1 MSTNAENVPTSEDKT
16 PTVSPGNYSPVT
28 VYMED
33 SIGAIFLGILAVIF
47 LVNWR
52 RAESRNHR
60 LMEQL
65 RG

>member
-1 MSTNAENVPTSEDKT
+1 MSTNEENVPTAEHKT
-16 PTVSPGNYSPVT
+16 PSVSPGNYSPVT

-33 SIGAIFLGILAVIF
+33 SIGAIFLDIFAVIF